1 MNPLPATESAAAWV
15 AWNDTV
21 RTGLAATLPHLVE
34 AQARRT
40 PDHPAVVHDR
50 TTLTYREL
58 NERANRL
65 ARVLVARGAGPEDLV
80 AVAVP
85 RSERTLLASLAVAK
99 AGAACVPVGT
109 ASPAAR
115 IAALLGSAAPLL
127 TLATEAVE
135 PQLPAGVPVLVLD
148 GPDTADSVGR
158 QDPADLTDAD
168 RRGPLAVD
176 NAAYV
181 IHASGSTG
189 APKGVVVTHA
199 GLASLAVDHIERF
212 GITEGDGV
220 LQFASFSF
228 DCSVGD
234 MLMARLARL
243 ARLVG
248 PLDAEQPQYGL
259 QARALTRPDLASA
272 STAEMAADYAEQI
285 RSVTPHGPYLLLGWS
300 SGGRIAHEVAARLR
314 ASGERVAL
322 LALLDAEPAHDLT
335 GPGASDGRYEPTGSP
350 RAHAPEVPHP
360 PREPQA
366 APPSPRSPAWR
377 ARRWTSCTP
386 PTATRRASAQSRP
399 PGPSTATCCSSPRAA
414 PRAGRSRP
422 APRWPSCGSRT
433 SPAGSTTTSWTASTW
448 R

>member
-99 AGAACVPVGT
+99 AGAAYAPVDTG
-109 ASPAAR
+109 SPAAR

-127 TLATEAVE
+127 TLTTEAVE
-135 PQLPAGVPVLVLD
+135 PQLPADAPVLMLD
-148 GPDTADSVGR
+148 DPETAESVGR
-158 QDPADLTDAD
+158 QDPADLTDGD

-181 IHASGSTG
+181 IHTSGSTG

-234 MLMARLARL
+234 MLMARL
-243 ARLVG
+243 VG
-248 PLDAEQPQYGL
+248 LLDAEQPLYGL
-259 QARALTRPDLASA
+259 QARALTRPDLAPA

-300 SGGRIAHEVAARLR
+300 SGGRIAHEVATRLR

-322 LALLDAEPAHDLT
+322 LALLDAEPAHHLAAPG
-335 GPGASDGRYEPTGSP
+335 GPDERYEPTGTP

-377 ARRWTSCTP
+377 ARR
-386 PTATRRASAQSRP
+386 
-399 PGPSTATCCSSPRAA
+399 
-414 PRAGRSRP
+414 
-422 APRWPSCGSRT
+422 
-433 SPAGSTTTSWTASTW
+433 
-448 R
+448 